1 MPGKKISDKKN
12 IPIILAAVGII
23 LVILGL
29 GMIIIPNPLYG
40 SGLIILL
47 IVVGIILLIIA
58 FILYLLS
65 IKRLRL
71 FALIVLVVWGVG
83 TVAYIDYY
91 PHLIYNAWD
100 NAIVKNGDGA
110 TPNSSGIPVNTLYTL
125 TTLAS
130 PSTHNN
136 VAGANHDTLY
146 TLGVLDLSKGPQ
158 VLHVPNMDGRYY
170 SIEFVDP
177 WGDASYVGQRTTG
190 TQAGDYLISGP
201 GLNGNPPTGMKQI
214 ASSDNSVLV
223 LGRVLVY
230 NDSDLTTAYNLSIKI
245 QLTPLT

>member
-1 MPGKKISDKKN
+1 M
-12 IPIILAAVGII
+12 
-23 LVILGL
+23 
-29 GMIIIPNPLYG
+29 
-40 SGLIILL
+40 
-47 IVVGIILLIIA
+47 
-58 FILYLLS
+58 
-65 IKRLRL
+65 

-83 TVAYIDYY
+83 TVAYIYYY
-91 PHLIYNAWD
+91 PHLIYDAWD
-100 NAIVKNGDGA
+100 KAIVNNGDGA
-110 TPNSSGIPVNTLYTL
+110 TANSSGIPVNTLYTL
-125 TTLAS
+125 PTLAS

-136 VAGANHDTLY
+136 LAGGNHDTLY

-201 GLNGNPPTGMKQI
+201 GWKGNLPMEMTQI
-214 ASSDNSVLV
+214 AFSDNSVLII
-223 LGRVLVY
+223 GRVLVY
-230 NDSDLTTAYNLSIKI
+230 NDSDLTTAYNLSKLI

>member
-1 MPGKKISDKKN
+1 MPDSKHKQ
-12 IPIILAAVGII
+12 
-23 LVILGL
+23 
-29 GMIIIPNPLYG
+29 
-40 SGLIILL
+40 
-47 IVVGIILLIIA
+47 
-58 FILYLLS
+58 
-65 IKRLRL
+65 LRM
-71 FALIVLVVWGVG
+71 FALTVLIVLVIG
-83 TVAYIDYY
+83 TPLYIYYY

-110 TPNSSGIPVNTLYTL
+110 TPNSTGISINTLYTL
-125 TTLAS
+125 TILAS

-136 VAGANHDTLY
+136 LAGGNHDTLY
-146 TLGVLDLSKGPQ
+146 TLGVLDLSKGSQ

-190 TQAGDYLISGP
+190 TQVGDYLISGP
-201 GLNGNPPTGMKQI
+201 GWKGNLPMGMAQI
-214 ASSDNSVLV
+214 AFSDNSVLV

-230 NDSDLTTAYNLSIKI
+230 NDSDLMTAYNLSKQI